1 MNTSMSARLENYLV
15 TYRKRAGFTQDE
27 VAFLLGSQ
35 SGAKVSRYERRVR
48 RPNLETVFA
57 YEALFGVPAREL
69 FAGLFEK
76 VEKEALDRA
85 QQLIQS
91 LATVEAN
98 RVMTRKLTALRALAG
113 AAITGPTKTT

>member
-1 MNTSMSARLENYLV
+1 MSAALQNYLR
-15 TYRKRAGFTQDE
+15 TYRKRAGFTQEE

-69 FAGLFEK
+69 FAGLFQK
-76 VEKEALDRA
+76 VERDVLDRT

-98 RVMTRKLTALRALAG
+98 RVVTRKLTALRALAG
-113 AAITGPTKTT
+113 AVKTGPTKTT